1 MPPEEDWGTTIG
13 NMQENFGKDQM
24 CSSKDMIADRQTDT
38 HTEMIITMLCS
49 PIGGGV
55 NIHCESK
62 KQDTKLLT
70 ITSPN
75 IYRFRTFFADGLR
88 SKFASLNNPP
98 CLKDGV
104 EW

>member
-13 NMQENFGKDQM
+13 NMQKNFGKDRM

-38 HTEMIITMLCS
+38 HTEMIIIMLCS

-62 KQDTKLLT
+62 KNKT
-70 ITSPN
+70 PN
-75 IYRFRTFFADGLR
+75 
-88 SKFASLNNPP
+88 S
-98 CLKDGV
+98 
-104 EW
+104 